1 MNELEQDKVIQLIK
15 KEVLPAIG
23 CTEPIA
29 VALAVAKAK
38 EILGCTP
45 KQIDVYLSANIIKN
59 AMGVGIP
66 NTNMVGLPIAIA
78 MGALDGKSEYLL
90 EVLKDCNQNTIEKGK
105 ELIAQKC
112 INIFQKKDIDI
123 KLYIEVICSNGKDCS
138 KAIIAHD
145 HTNFIHIAKNE
156 QILFD
161 KKQNKIKNETENK
174 INLSIQKI
182 YDFATQTPLS
192 KIEFILEAA
201 KLNMATAEHAFK
213 ENYGLN
219 TGKILKNKSKHL
231 MGETLYTKM
240 LYYTSSA
247 CDARMGGANIPV
259 MSNSGSG
266 NQGITATNP
275 IVVYAQENHCSQE
288 QLVRA
293 LILSH
298 LTIIYIKQHLGKL
311 SALCGCVVAAT
322 GSSCGI
328 TYLMGGDFEQICA
341 TIKNMIA
348 NISGMICDG
357 AKPGCSL
364 KIATGISTAILSALL
379 AINNECVSNIEGIID
394 NDVDQTIKNL
404 AYIGTIG
411 MNETDKCVLEIMT
424 NKC

>member
-1 MNELEQDKVIQLIK
+1 MNELEQDKIIQLIK

-219 TGKILKNKSKHL
+219 TGKILKNKSKYL

-298 LTIIYIKQHLGKL
+298 LTVIYIKQHLGKL